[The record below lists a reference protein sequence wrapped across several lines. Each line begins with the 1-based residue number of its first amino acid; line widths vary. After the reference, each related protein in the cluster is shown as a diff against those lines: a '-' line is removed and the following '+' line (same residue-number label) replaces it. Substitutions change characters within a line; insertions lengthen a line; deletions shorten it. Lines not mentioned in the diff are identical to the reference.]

1 MVVVDK
7 KYNVAFINN
16 EKGECVEVMK
26 VKVVG
31 SAEYQQMLKESK
43 KNKELNALENEKVIN
58 EQKDNIYQIFEKQ
71 CLSNFIIA
79 KNYFDNLVDRG
90 LCETNDDFE
99 SMFFNFIDKGIALD
113 FNSEHIPPQYLKVL
127 ERLNK

>member
-43 KNKELNALENEKVIN
+43 KYKELIALGEETIMQNRNCEIN
-58 EQKDNIYQIFEKQ
+58 DIKEKQ
-71 CLSNFIIA
+71 CLSNYIIA

-113 FNSEHIPPQYLKVL
+113 FSSEHIPPQYLKVL
-127 ERLNK
+127 ERLGK

>member
-43 KNKELNALENEKVIN
+43 KYKELIALGEETIMQNRNDEIN
-58 EQKDNIYQIFEKQ
+58 GIKEKQ
-71 CLSNFIIA
+71 ISSNYIIA

-113 FNSEHIPPQYLKVL
+113 FNSEHIPPQYIKVL
-127 ERLNK
+127 ERLGN

>member
-1 MVVVDK
+1 MTILDK
-7 KYNVAFINN
+7 KYNVAFKNN

-43 KNKELNALENEKVIN
+43 KYRELIALGEEEVKKQEKDIIQDV
-58 EQKDNIYQIFEKQ
+58 YSKQ
-71 CLSNFIIA
+71 SLSNYIIA

-99 SMFFNFIDKGIALD
+99 DMFFNFIDKGIALD
-113 FNSEHIPPQYLKVL
+113 LCSEHIPPQYLKVL
-127 ERLNK
+127 ERLGK